1 MKTHKLSILLILMFA
16 GGILSACDDAAYISS
31 DPNVSGVQARA
42 TLEFVQAVQTS
53 TAQALYAAEWQAT
66 VQAGATQ
73 DAIQAAY
80 VAAQATEESI
90 RSAAAATQTQ
100 QVWNATATADSSQA
114 TATAAA
120 NATAVSWSSTATQS
134 AWNNQATAEV
144 ASVQALQ
151 TAQAAQADMARMAA
165 ERQRTINKIQAAAP
179 WVILAIAVPLVE
191 YLAWIWGNTEALHR
205 RAIPRDRRGDAPI
218 LILDDH
224 GWRNVME
231 GYPESLDEY
240 NRIITRHGGD
250 PLPRLLVVLDEFSTL
265 MTTLGGPKSSFAN
278 RVAELG
284 WRGRKLG
291 VHLVFAAQD
300 FTKQV
305 VGRVRDQVNAAIC
318 FRVRSLEAARA
329 MGCPEAVR
337 IPESRPGLACTDRW
351 GLVQTFYLDKHIFG
365 QISSRAVL
373 NRQKQELVERALNK
387 AEGKMSIPLLVS
399 WGMPE
404 RGARS
409 LVERWE
415 LRGWLRQDPARQNAR
430 FITPKL
436 LEILSNSQSGQ
447 TASSESSW

>member
-1 MKTHKLSILLILMFA
+1 MKTYKLSILLILMFA
-16 GGILSACDDAAYISS
+16 GGILSACDAAAYISA

-90 RSAAAATQTQ
+90 RAAAAATQTQ

-179 WVILAIAVPLVE
+179 WVILAIAVPLAA
-191 YLAWIWGNTEALHR
+191 YLAWIWGNTEALRR
-205 RAIPRDRRGDAPI
+205 RAIPRDPRGDAPI

-224 GWRNVME
+224 GRRNVIDPDLLFGAAVSISKSGQLE
-231 GYPESLDEY
+231 APLLASPDLQSQVKARDQAVDLVSRGLPGQPPRRRALPALTQPPSNPLLGNVRVVEPDEVKDW
-240 NRIITRHGGD
+240 ISD
-250 PLPRLLVVLDEFSTL
+250 VLPRI
-265 MTTLGGPKSSFAN
+265 
-278 RVAELG
+278 
-284 WRGRKLG
+284 
-291 VHLVFAAQD
+291 Q
-300 FTKQV
+300 
-305 VGRVRDQVNAAIC
+305 
-318 FRVRSLEAARA
+318 
-329 MGCPEAVR
+329 
-337 IPESRPGLACTDRW
+337 
-351 GLVQTFYLDKHIFG
+351 
-365 QISSRAVL
+365 
-373 NRQKQELVERALNK
+373 QKALQEGEDDDV
-387 AEGKMSIPLLVS
+387 
-399 WGMPE
+399 
-404 RGARS
+404 
-409 LVERWE
+409 
-415 LRGWLRQDPARQNAR
+415 
-430 FITPKL
+430 
-436 LEILSNSQSGQ
+436 
-447 TASSESSW
+447 